1 MAHMKPKGRAKKTC
15 DRIHGSLH
23 RTNFTEITRLFYN
36 FLARTA
42 YSPSHYEM

>member
-23 RTNFTEITRLFYN
+23 RTNFTEITRLFYPD
-36 FLARTA
+36 
-42 YSPSHYEM
+42 YSPTPKIDYRERL